1 MKVFILIVLV
11 IPFITEFLKKILGKT
26 KNSPNIIV
34 QALSWIVGVVLM
46 VVCQLAGL
54 SILQDVSILTA
65 MLYGLFAAL
74 CANGIA
80 DTKIIQTFLLLFV
93 KKEVI

>member
-1 MKVFILIVLV
+1 MKVFILIVLA
-11 IPFITEFLKKILGKT
+11 IPFITEFFKRLLGKT

-34 QALSWIVGVVLM
+34 QTLSWIVAEVLTL
-46 VVCQLAGL
+46 VIIQISGL
-54 SILQDVSILTA
+54 GILQDVSTLTA
-65 MLYGLFAAL
+65 MLYGWFAAL

-93 KKEVI
+93 KKK